1 MIESKRSV
9 IEIKRSVIDMKMVDT
24 CLDQKQK
31 FFFGCFRIF
40 SDDNLTPEPL
50 TWYSHTF
57 SR

>member
-31 FFFGCFRIF
+31 FFFRLFPNFLR
-40 SDDNLTPEPL
+40 
-50 TWYSHTF
+50 
-57 SR
+57 